1 MVARRAN
8 ELALR
13 GNRQLVHFLA
23 VVDHGSLGRAAVA
36 LNISVQALSKSIQVL
51 EDIVGAKLFNRGP
64 RGLELTVFGES
75 LLGHARAVLAELR
88 RAAQELEEIKG
99 TEIGHVH
106 VGTGPTFAATLLP
119 RVVSQL
125 ITISPGLRVSV
136 VEARNALFPMVLHGE
151 IDLAIV
157 ALDVSLPDPELG
169 QEVILQND
177 VVPVARKTHPLAL
190 LNEVRL
196 EDMQAAQW
204 LLPKSPDPYRNRLA
218 ETFSKGGFRLP
229 RPLIEYESASF
240 ARAMLLAADL
250 LAFLPT
256 ALVKAELESGEL
268 VALKNSELCIKSPIG
283 FVFRRRASQSP
294 ACRLFIKQ
302 LRELCAALST

>member
-1 MVARRAN
+1 MVLRRAN

-23 VVDHGSLGRAAVA
+23 VVDHGSLGRSAEA

-51 EDIVGAKLFNRGP
+51 EDIVGAKLFDRGS

-75 LLGHARAVLAELR
+75 LLGHARAVIAELR

-106 VGTGPTFAATLLP
+106 IGTGPTFAATLLP
-119 RVVSQL
+119 LVVGRL
-125 ITISPGLRVSV
+125 IKVSPGLRVSV
-136 VEARNALFPMVLHGE
+136 TEGRHALFPMVLHGE
-151 IDLAIV
+151 LDLAIV
-157 ALDVSLPDPELG
+157 ALDVSVPDPELG
-169 QEVILQND
+169 QEVILEND
-177 VVPVARKTHPLAL
+177 VVPVVRKTHPLAL
-190 LNEVRL
+190 LESPTL
-196 EDMQAAQW
+196 EDLQSAAW
-204 LLPKSPDPYRNRLA
+204 LLAKSPDPYRSRLA
-218 ETFSKGGFRLP
+218 ETFSKAGLHPP

-240 ARAMLLAADL
+240 ARGMLLAADVV
-250 LAFLPT
+250 AFMPT
-256 ALVKAELESGEL
+256 ALVQAEVESGEL
-268 VALKNSELCIKSPIG
+268 VALKNCGLGIRSPIG

-302 LRELCAALST
+302 LRELGEAM